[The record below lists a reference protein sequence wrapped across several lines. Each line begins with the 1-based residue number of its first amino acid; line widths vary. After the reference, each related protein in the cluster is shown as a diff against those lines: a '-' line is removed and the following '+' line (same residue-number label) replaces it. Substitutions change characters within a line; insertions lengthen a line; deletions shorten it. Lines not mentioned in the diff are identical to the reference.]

1 MVVSYITLE
10 NVFAEVFM
18 TNMTDVVSEVAGWL
32 QFKLL

>member
-18 TNMTDVVSEVAGWL
+18 TNMTDVVSRWQWL